1 MNKQERI
8 DAAKAVN
15 EVSKSVTDF
24 ISYNRHEDEPNYFS
38 IGSLLVQRG
47 KELCLLAGFN
57 VQENTNPL
65 KCAVAMD
72 SKESAM
78 VFLMLQNLRK
88 QVNVPK
94 HTNNGDL
101 LDLLNFQT
109 IDCAVQM
116 RDPALQE
123 KQLYDLMGALA
134 FILLNWDARENDI
147 DEAAN
152 HCLPSTHEGHQHG

>member
-1 MNKQERI
+1 MTKQERI

-24 ISYNRHEDEPNYFS
+24 ISYSSQEQEPNYFS

-65 KCAVAMD
+65 KCSVAMD
-72 SKESAM
+72 SKESAL

-88 QVNVPK
+88 QVNIPK

-109 IDCAVQM
+109 LDCAVQM
-116 RDPALQE
+116 SDPALQE

-134 FILLNWDARENDI
+134 FILLNWNSRYPEI
-147 DEAAN
+147 DEAVK
-152 HCLPSTHEGHQHG
+152 HCLPSGHEGC

>member
-1 MNKQERI
+1 MTKQERI
-8 DAAKAVN
+8 EAAKTVN
-15 EVSKSVTDF
+15 EVRKSISDF
-24 ISYNRHEDEPNYFS
+24 IDYSIKESEPNYFS

-65 KCAVAMD
+65 KCAIAMD

-109 IDCAVQM
+109 MDCAVQM

-123 KQLYDLMGALA
+123 KELYDLMGALA
-134 FILLNWDARENDI
+134 FILLNWDTRENEI
-147 DEAAN
+147 DEAAK
-152 HCLPSTHEGHQHG
+152 HCLPSGHEGC